1 MRGCGWGKEAAGA
14 TPLPR
19 PPVRDS
25 YLHGPV
31 PVHIPEP
38 LTSRFELVLGRGQ
51 PGLSLPGQGQG
62 PSCSSCLSGEDPG
75 TPETGQIGGVLEPH
89 TGLGLDTCSGRTG
102 RTQSR
107 HHWLFHLTLG
117 IQHALTHHKVLT
129 HTSHTSY
136 IPQSPHSTYHTHML
150 THNTKTLHKEPER

>member
-1 MRGCGWGKEAAGA
+1 MGERGCRGHP
-14 TPLPR
+14 TPTPTSPGLLSTRSSSCPHSR
-19 PPVRDS
+19 T
-25 YLHGPV
+25 
-31 PVHIPEP
+31 

-117 IQHALTHHKVLT
+117 IQHAVTHHKVLT